1 MKIVIVESPA
11 KAKTIN
17 KYLGSDYKVFASY
30 GHVRDLPS
38 KDGSVDPE
46 NEFEMNWLVDSDSK
60 KRLNEIAKELKGAD
74 KLVLATDP
82 DREGE
87 AISWHV
93 LEVLNAKR
101 GLMKNIEVER
111 VVFNAITKKSILE
124 AMDNPREIDF
134 PLVEAYLARRALD
147 YLVGFSLSPILWRKL
162 PGSRSAGRVQSVSLR
177 LICEREQEI
186 ERFDRKEYWTIDGNQ
201 KSTDGTQFTT
211 KLWAIEGERL
221 DKFAINNETDAKRVE
236 TTINNKDL
244 SVTDIESKPAKR
256 RPYAPFTTS
265 TMQQEASSKLGFG
278 AARTMQVAQRLYE
291 GVAINGE
298 TQGLITY
305 MRTDGVTMT
314 PEAVSE
320 ARSVVKKML
329 GNKYLPKSPRVYK
342 TKAKN
347 AQEAHEAIRPT
358 SLARHPKEVKSIL
371 SDEQYK
377 LYNLVWCR
385 ALASQMEDAQFERTA
400 ATLETKGDDQKNYT
414 FRATGSVMV
423 FDGFLN
429 LYQSSFDDNT
439 QDEDAKRL
447 PKLSVGETVKTVEI
461 LPIQHFTEPPA
472 RFSEAS
478 LIRKMEELGIGRP
491 STYTSTMS
499 TLRDRAYI
507 RLEKKRLH
515 PEDKGRLVT
524 AFLENFFEKYVQ
536 YDFTAHLEQDLD
548 EISAGQANWKEV
560 LNEFWQPFNA
570 LIQDTKGLRI
580 TQVLDALNI
589 SLGPLVFPE
598 REDGTP
604 PRSCTKCDD
613 GLLSLKVGRY
623 GAFIG
628 CSNYPECNFTRQ
640 LGQGNDEAAGDEPK
654 VLGIDPET
662 KLEISLRRGRFGPYV
677 QLGEAVEKEKPKRST
692 IPRDV
697 DVQDVDLEL
706 AIGLL
711 QLPRTIGDHPEDGL
725 VVKAGLGRFGPFIL
739 HNKTFA
745 SLTKGD
751 DVLSVGLN
759 RAVTLLAEKR
769 AKMHAQS
776 IPIKILGEHPK
787 LGGEVGIYN
796 GRYGP
801 YVKFEKI
808 NATIG
813 KANDPETLT
822 MEMAV
827 ALIIEKEAKTKK
839 KKPAAKKA
847 ATKKKAAPKKKAA
860 AKKKPAA
867 KKAAP
872 KKSAAKKTTVTK
884 KTTAKKT
891 TAAKTKTVKT
901 SE

>member
-1 MKIVIVESPA
+1 MNIVIVESPA

-17 KYLGSDYKVFASY
+17 KYLGSDYKVYASY

-46 NEFEMNWLVDSDSK
+46 NNFEMNWLVDGDSK
-60 KRLNEIAKELKGAD
+60 KRLNEIAKELKAAD
-74 KLVLATDP
+74 KLILATDP

-93 LEVLNAKR
+93 LEVFNAKR
-101 GLMKNIEVER
+101 GLMKNIAVER

-124 AMDNPREIDF
+124 AMQNPREIDF

-177 LICEREQEI
+177 LICEREAEI
-186 ERFDRKEYWTIDGNQ
+186 ERFERQEFWTIDGKQ
-201 KSTDGTQFTT
+201 KSTDGVEFTT
-211 KLWAIEGERL
+211 KLWAIEGKRL
-221 DKFAINNETDAKRVE
+221 EKF
-236 TTINNKDL
+236 TINNQADAKAIEQNVDNKDL
-244 SVTDIESKPAKR
+244 KITDIVSKPARR

-278 AARTMQVAQRLYE
+278 AARTMQVAQKLYE
-291 GVAINGE
+291 GMTISGE
-298 TQGLITY
+298 TTGLITY
-305 MRTDGVTMT
+305 MRTDGITMT
-314 PEAVSE
+314 QEAIVE
-320 ARSVVKKML
+320 ARQVVKKML
-329 GNKYLPKSPRVYK
+329 GDKYLPAKQRSYQ

-358 SLARHPKEVKSIL
+358 SLARHPRDMKAIL
-371 SDEQYK
+371 NDDQYR
-377 LYNLVWCR
+377 LYNLIWCR
-385 ALASQMEDAQFERTA
+385 ALASQMEDALFERTA
-400 ATLETKGDDQKNYT
+400 ATLQTTGNDGKQYD

-429 LYQSSFDDNT
+429 LYQSSFDDKT

-447 PKLSVGETVKTVEI
+447 PKLALDETVKTIEI

-499 TLRDRAYI
+499 TLRDRDYV
-507 RLEKKRLH
+507 RLEKKRLY

-536 YDFTAHLEQDLD
+536 YDFTANLEQDLD
-548 EISAGQANWKEV
+548 DISAGNAKWVDILRN
-560 LNEFWQPFNA
+560 FWTPFND
-570 LIQDTKGLRI
+570 LIQETKGLRI

-640 LGQGNDEAAGDEPK
+640 LGQGNEDAAGDEPK
-654 VLGIDPET
+654 ILGIDPET
-662 KLEISLRRGRFGPYV
+662 KMEISLRRGRFGPYV
-677 QLGEAVEKEKPKRST
+677 QLGEPVDKEKPKRST
-692 IPRDV
+692 IPKDV
-697 DVQDVDLEL
+697 DPSTVDLEL

-711 QLPRTIGDHPEDGL
+711 QLPRTLGNHPEDGL
-725 VVKAGLGRFGPFIL
+725 VIKAGLGRFGPFIL
-739 HNKTFA
+739 HNKVFA
-745 SLTKGD
+745 SLTKGE

-759 RAVTLLAEKR
+759 RAITLLAEKR

-801 YVKFEKI
+801 YVKFEKV

-813 KANDPETLT
+813 KATDPEEVT
-822 MEMAV
+822 MAMAV
-827 ALIIEKEAKTKK
+827 ELIKAKEAKSGKK
-839 KKPAAKKA
+839 KKPAAKK
-847 ATKKKAAPKKKAA
+847 KPAPKKKTA

-867 KKAAP
+867 KKTTT
-872 KKSAAKKTTVTK
+872 KKPASKKTTTK
-884 KTTAKKT
+884 KKTVIKKKAA
-891 TAAKTKTVKT
+891 TAA
-901 SE
+901 E

>member
-38 KDGSVDPE
+38 KDGSVDTE
-46 NEFEMNWLVDSDSK
+46 NDFEMNWLVDTDSK
-60 KRLNEIAKELKGAD
+60 KRLNEIAKELKTAD
-74 KLVLATDP
+74 KLILATDP

-101 GLMKNIEVER
+101 GLMKGIEVER

-124 AMDNPREIDF
+124 AMDQPREIDM

-177 LICEREQEI
+177 LICEREAEI
-186 ERFDRKEYWTIDGNQ
+186 EKFIREEFWTIDGKQ
-201 KSTDGTQFTT
+201 KSTDGITFTT
-211 KLWAIEGERL
+211 KLWAIDSQRL
-221 DKFAINNETDAKRVE
+221 EKFSITNDVDAKAIE
-236 TTINNKDL
+236 TTLHNGDL
-244 SVTDIESKPAKR
+244 KVTDIKSTPARR

-291 GVAINGE
+291 GVNLNGE
-298 TQGLITY
+298 TTGLITY

-314 PEAVSE
+314 QEAIVE
-320 ARSVVKKML
+320 ARQVVKKML
-329 GNKYLPKSPRVYK
+329 GDKYLPAKQRHY
-342 TKAKN
+342 TAKAKN

-358 SLARHPKEVKSIL
+358 SLARHPNQVRSIL
-371 SDEQYK
+371 NDEQFK

-385 ALASQMEDAQFERTA
+385 ALGSQMEDALFERTA
-400 ATLETKGDDQKNYT
+400 VTLETTGNDGKTYE
-414 FRATGSVMV
+414 FRATGSVMI

-429 LYQSSFDDNT
+429 LYQSSFDDKSH
-439 QDEDAKRL
+439 DEDAKRL
-447 PKLSVGETVKTVEI
+447 PKLAEGETVKTLEI

-478 LIRKMEELGIGRP
+478 LIRRMEELGIGRP

-499 TLRDRAYI
+499 TLRDRDYI
-507 RLEKKRLH
+507 RLEKKRLY

-524 AFLENFFEKYVQ
+524 AFLENFFSKYVQ

-548 EISAGQANWKEV
+548 EISNGKAEWKDV
-560 LNEFWQPFNA
+560 LREFWTPFNE
-570 LIQDTKGLRI
+570 LIQETKGLRI

-598 REDGTP
+598 REDGTH
-604 PRSCTKCDD
+604 PRACTKCDD
-613 GLLSLKVGRY
+613 GQLSLKVGRY

-628 CSNYPECNFTRQ
+628 CSNYPDCNFTRQ
-640 LGQGNDEAAGDEPK
+640 LGQGNEDAAGDEPK

-662 KLEISLRRGRFGPYV
+662 KMEVSLRKGRFGFYV

-692 IPRDV
+692 IPKDV
-697 DVQDVDLEL
+697 DPFALDLAL
-706 AIGLL
+706 ALGLL
-711 QLPRTIGDHPEDGL
+711 QLPRSIGMHPEDGL
-725 VVKAGLGRFGPFIL
+725 VVKAGLGRFGPYIL
-739 HNKTFA
+739 HNKIFA
-745 SLTKGD
+745 SLTPGD

-769 AKMHAQS
+769 AKQRAQS

-787 LGGEVGIYN
+787 LGGEVGLYN

-801 YVKFEKI
+801 YVKFEKT

-813 KANDPETLT
+813 KANDPDSIT

-827 ALIIEKEAKTKK
+827 ELIAAKQAKDDK
-839 KKPAAKKA
+839 KKPG
-847 ATKKKAAPKKKAA
+847 KKKAAPKKKAA
-860 AKKKPAA
+860 AKKTTTK

-872 KKSAAKKTTVTK
+872 KKKKAAAK

-891 TAAKTKTVKT
+891 AEA
-901 SE
+901 

>member
-1 MKIVIVESPA
+1 MNIVIVESPA

-17 KYLGSDYKVFASY
+17 KYLGTNYKVFASY

-46 NEFEMNWLVDSDSK
+46 NNFDMNWLVDSDSK
-60 KRLNEIAKELKGAD
+60 KRLNEIASHLKGAD
-74 KLVLATDP
+74 KLILATDP

-101 GLMKNIEVER
+101 GLMKGIEVER

-124 AMDNPREIDF
+124 AMNKPREIDM

-162 PGSRSAGRVQSVSLR
+162 PGARSAGRVQSVSLR

-186 ERFDRKEYWTIDGNQ
+186 ERFNTQEYWTIDGKQKNQ
-201 KSTDGTQFTT
+201 DGTEFST
-211 KLWAIEGERL
+211 KLWAIAGKRL
-221 DKFAINNETDAKRVE
+221 EKFSITTEQSAKAVQDSV
-236 TTINNKDL
+236 NSQDL
-244 SVTDIESKPAKR
+244 KVVDIKSKPAIR

-278 AARTMQVAQRLYE
+278 AARTMRVAQKLYE
-291 GVAINGE
+291 GMSINGE

-314 PEAVSE
+314 QEAIVE
-320 ARSVVKKML
+320 ARQVVTKML
-329 GNKYLPKSPRVYK
+329 GKNYLPAKPRTYVS
-342 TKAKN
+342 KAKN

-358 SLARHPKEVKSIL
+358 LLARHPNDVRSIL
-371 SDEQYK
+371 NEDEFKLYK
-377 LYNLVWCR
+377 LIWCR
-385 ALASQMEDAQFERTA
+385 ALASQMEDAKFERSN
-400 ATLETKGDDQKNYT
+400 ATLETTGTDGKTYA
-414 FRATGSVMV
+414 FRATGSVMI

-429 LYQSSFDDNT
+429 LYQSSLDDKT
-439 QDEDAKRL
+439 QDEDSKRL
-447 PKLSVGETVKTVEI
+447 PKLSLNEVVKTIEV

-499 TLRDRAYI
+499 TLRDRDYI
-507 RLEKKRLH
+507 RLEKKRLY

-536 YDFTAHLEQDLD
+536 YDFTANLEQDLD
-548 EISAGQANWKEV
+548 NISAGNANWREI
-560 LNEFWQPFNA
+560 LQQFWVPFDA
-570 LIQDTKGLRI
+570 LIQETKGLRI

-598 REDGTP
+598 REDGSP

-628 CSNYPECNFTRQ
+628 CSNYPDCKFTRQ
-640 LGQGNDEAAGDEPK
+640 LGQGGDEAANDEPK
-654 VLGIDPET
+654 VLGLDPET
-662 KLEISLRRGRFGPYV
+662 KMEISLRRGRFGPYV
-677 QLGEAVEKEKPKRST
+677 QLGEGVDKEKPKRST
-692 IPRDV
+692 IPKDA
-697 DVQDVDLEL
+697 DPASVDLDM

-711 QLPRTIGDHPEDGL
+711 SLPRTIGDHPEDGL

-739 HNKTFA
+739 HNKVFA
-745 SLTKGD
+745 SLGRD
-751 DVLSVGLN
+751 EDVLTVGLN

-769 AKMHAQS
+769 AKTYAQS

-801 YVKFEKI
+801 YVKFEKT

-813 KANDPETLT
+813 KATDPETVT
-822 MEMAV
+822 MKMALE
-827 ALIIEKEAKTKK
+827 LIKAKEAKTKK
-839 KKPAAKKA
+839 KKPAAKK
-847 ATKKKAAPKKKAA
+847 KAAPKKKATA
-860 AKKKPAA
+860 KKKKPAA
-867 KKAAP
+867 KK
-872 KKSAAKKTTVTK
+872 KTTKKKTT
-884 KTTAKKT
+884 
-891 TAAKTKTVKT
+891 
-901 SE
+901 

>member
-1 MKIVIVESPA
+1 MNIVIVESPA

-17 KYLGSDYKVFASY
+17 KYLGSNYKVYASY

-46 NEFEMNWLVDSDSK
+46 NDFDMNWLVDADSK
-60 KRLNEIAKELKGAD
+60 KRLNEIAKQLKDAD
-74 KLVLATDP
+74 KLILATDP

-101 GLMKNIEVER
+101 GLMKGKAVER

-124 AMDNPREIDF
+124 AMKHPREIDT

-162 PGSRSAGRVQSVSLR
+162 PGARSAGRVQSVSLR
-177 LICEREQEI
+177 LICEREAEI
-186 ERFDRKEYWTIDGNQ
+186 ERFDREEYWTIDGKQ
-201 KSTDGTQFTT
+201 KSNNGTEFTT
-211 KLWAIEGERL
+211 KLWAIDSDRL
-221 DKFAINNETDAKRVE
+221 EKFSITTETAAKAIE
-236 TTINNKDL
+236 TTLHNSDLKVINIKA
-244 SVTDIESKPAKR
+244 TPARR
-256 RPYAPFTTS
+256 RPQAPFTTS

-278 AARTMQVAQRLYE
+278 AARTMRVAQKLYE
-291 GVAINGE
+291 GFNINGE
-298 TQGLITY
+298 TTGLITY

-314 PEAVSE
+314 QEAIVE
-320 ARSVVKKML
+320 ARSVIKKTL
-329 GNKYLPKSPRVYK
+329 GDKYLPSKQRFYAV
-342 TKAKN
+342 KAKN

-358 SLARHPKEVKSIL
+358 LLGRHPREVRAIL
-371 SDEQYK
+371 DDDHYK
-377 LYNLVWCR
+377 LYNLIWCR
-385 ALASQMEDAQFERTA
+385 ALGSQMEDALFERTA
-400 ATLETKGDDQKNYT
+400 ATLETTGIDGKLYE
-414 FRATGSVMV
+414 FRATGSVMI

-429 LYQSSFDDNT
+429 LYQSSYDDKS
-439 QDEDAKRL
+439 QDEDARRL
-447 PKLSVGETVKTVEI
+447 PKLTEGETVKTVEI

-472 RFSEAS
+472 RFSEAT

-499 TLRDRAYI
+499 TLRDRDYV
-507 RLEKKRLH
+507 RLEKGRLH

-524 AFLENFFEKYVQ
+524 AFLENFFSKYVQ
-536 YDFTAHLEQDLD
+536 YDFTANLESDLD
-548 EISAGQANWKEV
+548 KISAGNADWKEI
-560 LNEFWQPFNA
+560 LRQFWTPFNE
-570 LIQDTKGLRI
+570 LIQETKGLRI
-580 TQVLDALNI
+580 TQVLDALNEA
-589 SLGPLVFPE
+589 LGPLVFPE

-628 CSNYPECNFTRQ
+628 CSNYPDCNFTRQ

-662 KLEISLRRGRFGPYV
+662 KLEISLRRGRFGLYV

-692 IPRDV
+692 IPKDV
-697 DVQDVDLEL
+697 DPANVDLDL

-711 QLPRTIGDHPEDGL
+711 QLPRTIGMHPEDGL
-725 VVKAGLGRFGPFIL
+725 VVKAGLGRFGPYIL

-745 SLTKGD
+745 SLTKGE
-751 DVLSVGLN
+751 DVLTVGLN
-759 RAVTLLAEKR
+759 RALTLLAEKR
-769 AKMHAQS
+769 AKQRAQS

-801 YVKFEKI
+801 YVKYEKI

-813 KANDPETLT
+813 KANDPETIT
-822 MEMAV
+822 MKMAV
-827 ALIIEKEAKTKK
+827 ELIKAKEAKDKK
-839 KKPAAKKA
+839 KKPAA
-847 ATKKKAAPKKKAA
+847 KKKAAPKKKAA

-867 KKAAP
+867 KK
-872 KKSAAKKTTVTK
+872 KTAAKKK
-884 KTTAKKT
+884 PAAKKV
-891 TAAKTKTVKT
+891 AKA
-901 SE
+901 